1 MDELE
6 KQALEIYEYTTCHIP
21 DDLSVLP
28 EIGSNLSVFIS
39 RTGKLLSDA
48 KLIQNKALKI
58 VLLELTEKKL
68 SPSITKELAYA
79 SCERENYLVDLIERL
94 NRTCTHQLDWVR
106 TLISKGKEEMRLS
119 NYQKI

>member
-28 EIGSNLSVFIS
+28 EIGSNLSVLIS
-39 RTGKLLSDA
+39 LTGKLLADA
-48 KLIQNKALKI
+48 KMIQNKAIKI
-58 VLLELTEKKL
+58 AFQELDKKL
-68 SPSITKELAYA
+68 SPSIAKEIAYA

-119 NYQKI
+119 NMQIK